1 MYKENNPKK
10 KNIKA
15 LFLLIA
21 LVGFG
26 LLVLKFTKVKEIA
39 ADTTEETEATSC
51 PSDVVDNSYE
61 SDGTF
66 WYLEDDGTIVDVTPQ
81 GKVLGTGTTSICVAA
96 LNKYSNSSACVLDET
111 TSSNLTNQKPSL
123 TGRVSSS
130 ANIKMAIINA
140 PIVLLSGSDNVQDS
154 NGNLTSSNGYFPPAG
169 KAVKNVMIESSTTPG
184 EEHNEVKRKIIE
196 EAIQEEPYSAE
207 YEVSIDTDSGGD
219 EFTIDKET
227 ENNCGALC
235 DNESNTNPDLA
246 NKASTRLYGANYA
259 LPRYSLESD
268 EGDVEEIL
276 QVEKTCSK
284 VDSFDLNSLAI
295 PVCFDAVE
303 IIKGAFGTL
312 FPSSNWQCTNDEGK
326 ETDCI
331 NAEDIAV
338 KISPMFDQTNKYME
352 TRNKEQMDP
361 ELASSYKP
369 TYIITK
375 CVANVGGKLADVKC
389 VWDLSYL
396 FHERQA
402 AEFDDIKS
410 GETPSL
416 EAYKS
421 YLAKESAERQNDT
434 KPI

>member
-15 LFLLIA
+15 LFLLIV
-21 LVGFG
+21 LTVFG
-26 LLVLKFTKVKEIA
+26 VVVFKYTRVNKIS
-39 ADTTEETEATSC
+39 ADTTQNTEVASC
-51 PSDVVDNSYE
+51 SADVVDNSYE

-66 WYLEDDGTIVDVTPQ
+66 WYLEDDGTITDITPK
-81 GKVLGTGTTSICVAA
+81 GSVLGTTACAAA
-96 LNKYSNSSACVLDET
+96 LNKYSNSSACVLDEE
-111 TSSNLTNQKPSL
+111 TSASLTSQRPSL
-123 TGRVSSS
+123 NGRVNSS
-130 ANIKMAIINA
+130 ADIKMAIINA
-140 PIVLLSGSDNVQDS
+140 PIILLSGSDNVQDS
-154 NGNLTSSNGYFPPAG
+154 TGNLTSSNGYFPPAG
-169 KAVKNVMIESSTTPG
+169 KVIKNVMIESSTTPG
-184 EEHNEVKRKIIE
+184 EEHEEVKKEVID
-196 EAIQEEPYSAE
+196 EAVKEEPYSAE
-207 YEVSIDTDSGGD
+207 YEVSIDTDNGGD
-219 EFTIDKET
+219 EFTIAEET
-227 ENNCGALC
+227 ENNCGVLC
-235 DNESNTNPDLA
+235 DNESNTNPDLS
-246 NKASTRLYGANYA
+246 NKASTRLYGTNYA
-259 LPRYSLESD
+259 LPGYSLASED
-268 EGDVEEIL
+268 GNVEETL

-284 VDSFDLNSLAI
+284 VDSFDLNSLAV
-295 PVCFDAVE
+295 PVCFSAIE
-303 IIKGAFGTL
+303 LIKGTFGTL
-312 FPSSNWQCTNDEGK
+312 FPSSDWQCTNDNGE

-338 KISPMFDQTNKYME
+338 KISPMFDQTNKYLD
-352 TRNKEQMDP
+352 TRNREQMDP

-369 TYIITK
+369 TYIITN
-375 CVANVGGKLADVKC
+375 CVANVGGKLVDVKC

>member
-15 LFLLIA
+15 LFLLVV
-21 LVGFG
+21 LTVFG
-26 LLVLKFTKVKEIA
+26 VVVFKYTRVNEIS
-39 ADTTEETEATSC
+39 ADTTKETEVSSC
-51 PSDVVDNSYE
+51 SSDVVDNSYE

-66 WYLEDDGTIVDVTPQ
+66 WYLEDDGSLTDVTPR
-81 GKVLGTGTTSICVAA
+81 GSVLGTSTACAVAG
-96 LNKYSNSSACVLDET
+96 NKYSSSSACILDED
-111 TSSNLTNQKPSL
+111 TSSSLTNQKPDL
-123 TGRVSSS
+123 EGRVSSS

-140 PIVLLSGSDNVQDS
+140 PIVLLSGSDDVQDS
-154 NGNLTSSNGYFPPAG
+154 VGNLTSSSGYFPPAG

-184 EEHNEVKRKIIE
+184 EEHKEVKKTIIDGSVK
-196 EAIQEEPYSAE
+196 EEPYSAE

-219 EFTIDKET
+219 EFTIEEET

-235 DNESNTNPDLA
+235 DNESNTNPDLS

-259 LPRYSLESD
+259 LPGYSLES
-268 EGDVEEIL
+268 ENGDAEEVL

-284 VDSFDLNSLAI
+284 VDSFDLNNLAI
-295 PVCFDAVE
+295 PVCFSAVE
-303 IIKGAFGTL
+303 LIKGAFGTL
-312 FPSSNWQCTNDEGK
+312 FPSSDWQCTNDNGE

-338 KISPMFDQTNKYME
+338 KISPMFDQTNKYMD
-352 TRNKEQMDP
+352 TRNREQMDP
-361 ELASSYKP
+361 ELSSSYKP

-375 CVANVGGKLADVKC
+375 CVANVGGKLVNVKC

-416 EAYKS
+416 EAYKT